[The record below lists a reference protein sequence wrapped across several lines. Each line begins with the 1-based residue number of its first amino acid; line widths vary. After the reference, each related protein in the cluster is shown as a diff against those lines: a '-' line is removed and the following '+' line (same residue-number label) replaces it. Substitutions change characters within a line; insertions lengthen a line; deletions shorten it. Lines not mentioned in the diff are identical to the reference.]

1 MGCVDVRHRELFPRS
16 VSEFLEFL
24 WVFLG
29 FFLGFGFVLD
39 SSSQPSYASLLF
51 KPEQG
56 QSKQRGE
63 GLPFPPASCLL
74 HVFRLTWSL

>member
-1 MGCVDVRHRELFPRS
+1 MLGTENCFLDLFLNS
-16 VSEFLEFL
+16 WSFCG
-24 WVFLG
+24 VFWF
-29 FFLGFGFVLD
+29 FFLGFVFVLD
-39 SSSQPSYASLLF
+39 SSSQLSYASLLF